1 MELDGMNVG
10 DSIQVHDEI
19 GQTGV
24 PNDPLVPAT
33 PTWRT
38 GNSPGE
44 WGGGPYL
51 SANHLKSSSKGWNTW
66 RKAKRNIDDIE
77 VSWSCKKKQRQISN
91 GWLPAQ
97 EWMSSNALGRV
108 LINVGPTSY
117 VLVYMS
123 SNCRYIIWLMYH
135 IAELAKVSLLI
146 HQGIYYPFQDPT
158 L

>member
-77 VSWSCKKKQRQISN
+77 VSWSCKKNKGKFQMVDYQRKN
-91 GWLPAQ
+91 
-97 EWMSSNALGRV
+97 EWV
-108 LINVGPTSY
+108 QTP
-117 VLVYMS
+117 LVV
-123 SNCRYIIWLMYH
+123 C
-135 IAELAKVSLLI
+135 
-146 HQGIYYPFQDPT
+146 
-158 L
+158 